1 VRKDYIRK
9 EHVLESGTMKEEGVI
24 FCSVRPYRMERFL
37 KGCLVFLLYDEIGY
51 GYGLIIQ
58 LAYFGFPEVDLN

>member
-1 VRKDYIRK
+1 
-9 EHVLESGTMKEEGVI
+9 MKEEGVI